1 MTAADS
7 PPKFNARAV
16 WASMQELLSSMR
28 FAVALLTVICIASV
42 VGTVLRQHE
51 PVNNYINQFG
61 PFWAELFLALRL
73 NSVYSAWW
81 FLLILAFLV
90 LSTTLCL
97 IRHTP
102 RYLADLRN
110 YQENIRIQ
118 TLQSFSLRHSAPLNE
133 SAAAAAER
141 ISQHLARSGWAVKW
155 QKREGGATPGHLL
168 AARAGRSHK
177 LGYIATHGAIVL
189 ICLGGLLDGDLIVRA
204 QMWWQGKTP
213 YVGTGRLADV
223 GEQHRLAA
231 TNPTFRGNLIVAEG
245 TASSTALL
253 NQSNGVMLQEL
264 PFALELKKFTVDYY
278 DSGMPKLFASDVVL
292 HDLAT
297 GERHEHRIAVNHP
310 ASFGG
315 MEIYQSSFEDGG
327 SAVRLRA
334 VPLHAAQVGET
345 KVDFVPFSVQARVG
359 EVAPLSPA
367 ARQIL
372 GGATLEIDDLRT
384 INVENFST
392 VEPAPSLPNMPAAP
406 TQAGQPTD
414 GRLVQK
420 PISGEVATPSGH
432 TSVDA
437 RGVDFRSTIERH
449 LGAGNKTADP
459 KTLRNIGP
467 SIGYKLRDTAG
478 QAREYHNYMAPVDF
492 GDGQHVF
499 LFGVREKLDAPM
511 RYLRLPADE
520 NLALDGFLRLKSALT
535 QPALRAA
542 AAAAYAE
549 KALTED
555 GENTKNNKALT
566 DPARAALRPALEKS
580 ALKALDI
587 FAGVGTQ
594 ELMQGLPAAATASAN
609 TLGGLQAIDRF
620 LQRTV
625 PEAEREQAAG
635 ILLRILNGTL
645 FELTQISREKAGL
658 PRLPSNAATL
668 AFMTQAVFA
677 LSDAQFYPAPL
688 AFVLEDFEQ
697 VQASVF
703 QVARAPG
710 KNIVYLGCALL
721 VVGVFAM
728 LYVRDRRLW
737 IWLQDIDLKDNI
749 SPPHQ
754 ATIQMAMSTNRAG
767 RDVDE
772 SFALLRHT
780 LLEESKKS

>member
-1 MTAADS
+1 MSEVQT
-7 PPKFNARAV
+7 PPKMNIRAV
-16 WASMQELLSSMR
+16 WAQAQELLSSMR

-118 TLQSFSLRHSAPLNE
+118 TLQSFSLRE
-133 SAAAAAER
+133 SARLGEHAADAAER
-141 ISQHLARSGWAVKW
+141 ISQALVQRGWAVKW
-155 QKREGGATPGHLL
+155 QRREGGTTAGHLL
-168 AARAGRSHK
+168 AARSGRAHK

-213 YVGTGRLADV
+213 YVGAGRISEVAP
-223 GEQHRLAA
+223 EHRLPA
-231 TNPTFRGNLIVAEG
+231 TNPTFRGNVMVAEG
-245 TASSTALL
+245 TVSSTALL
-253 NQSNGVMLQEL
+253 NQSDGVVLQAL
-264 PFALELKKFTVDYY
+264 PFGIELKKFTVDYY

-297 GERHEHRIAVNHP
+297 GERVEQRIAVNHP
-310 ASFGG
+310 ARFRGI
-315 MEIYQSSFEDGG
+315 EIYQSSFEDGG

-334 VPLHAAQVGET
+334 LPLGAAQVGDT
-345 KVDFVPFSVQARVG
+345 KVDFVPFSVEANVG
-359 EVAPLSPA
+359 ERAQLSA
-367 ARQIL
+367 AAQKIL
-372 GGATLEIDDLRT
+372 GGATLEIDELRT

-392 VEPAPSLPNMPAAP
+392 VEPAKSAQTAP
-406 TQAGQPTD
+406 RPRADESPVGAEV
-414 GRLVQK
+414 G
-420 PISGEVATPSGH
+420 SGTHA
-432 TSVDA
+432 VDA
-437 RGVDFRSTIERH
+437 RAVNLRSTLERH

-459 KTLRNIGP
+459 KVLRNIGP
-467 SIGYKLRDTAG
+467 SIGYKLRDAAG

-520 NLALDGFLRLKSALT
+520 TLSLDGFLRLRAALA
-535 QPALRAA
+535 QPAWRAA
-542 AAAAYAE
+542 AAAAYAQ
-549 KALTED
+549 KAIDDGGSSNENNGLTP
-555 GENTKNNKALT
+555 N
-566 DPARAALRPALEKS
+566 ARAALLPALRES
-580 ALKALDI
+580 ALKALDM

-594 ELMQGLPAAATASAN
+594 ELGTVQDDGVTAPI
-609 TLGGLQAIDRF
+609 GGLQAIDRF

-625 PEAEREQAAG
+625 PEAEREQAAN
-635 ILLRILNGTL
+635 ILLRILSGTL
-645 FELTQISREKAGL
+645 LELAHISREKANL
-658 PRLPSNAATL
+658 PRLPSDAATQT
-668 AFMTQAVFA
+668 FMTQAVFA

-688 AFVLEDFEQ
+688 AFVLEDFTQ

-721 VVGVFAM
+721 IVGVFAM

-737 IWLQDIDLKDNI
+737 VWLQDVDLQNNAAQ
-749 SPPHQ
+749 SAQ
-754 ATIQMAMSTNRAG
+754 CQIQMAMSTNRAG
-767 RDVDE
+767 RDVDA
-772 SFALLRHT
+772 SFEQLRQELLAPT
-780 LLEESKKS
+780 QPSNPS